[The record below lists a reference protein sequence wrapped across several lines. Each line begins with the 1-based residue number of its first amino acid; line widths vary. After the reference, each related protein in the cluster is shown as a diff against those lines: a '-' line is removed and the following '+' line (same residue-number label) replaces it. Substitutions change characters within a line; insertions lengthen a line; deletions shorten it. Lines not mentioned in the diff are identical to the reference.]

1 MIFVTYVR
9 AFAMLTLGP
18 SVVRAQSGPPAS
30 RPWQCLI
37 GQHTASEKDE
47 TKRRPFCLA
56 VGNHL
61 PTFQAKT
68 VLKYL
73 DKTSVFR
80 QNIITSTIVIW
91 VSLLTGPLCVIP
103 LFPSTLQV
111 RFPNRDAR
119 DMQHD
124 NPRSAQLPRSVR

>member
-1 MIFVTYVR
+1 MIFLTYVR

-30 RPWQCLI
+30 RLSRYSC
-37 GQHTASEKDE
+37 SEKDE

-61 PTFQAKT
+61 PTFQAKI

>member
-1 MIFVTYVR
+1 MAAIEKET
-9 AFAMLTLGP
+9 
-18 SVVRAQSGPPAS
+18 
-30 RPWQCLI
+30 
-37 GQHTASEKDE
+37 QH
-47 TKRRPFCLA
+47 RPFCLA
-56 VGNHL
+56 VGKHL
-61 PTFQAKT
+61 STFQAKA

-91 VSLLTGPLCVIP
+91 VSLLTGPLCVSP
-103 LFPSTLQV
+103 LLPSTLQV

-124 NPRSAQLPRSVR
+124 NPRSAQFPRSVRCPICAVTPRGAPMHLAQRCRRRLRYGRHGRTAAGRTRR

>member
-1 MIFVTYVR
+1 MIFLTYVR

-30 RPWQCLI
+30 RPGQCCY
-37 GQHTASEKDE
+37 SYSKKDE